1 MILKDLLFEKK
12 CWIFLFMNI
21 VMNKVAAISSGK
33 IALKDKKIFLMSI
46 LFFNDKIFSK
56 FVSMQ
61 NQIDINKHIC
71 IWLLKMVLINL
82 CIIF

>member
-1 MILKDLLFEKK
+1 MD
-12 CWIFLFMNI
+12 
-21 VMNKVAAISSGK
+21 KVVARSSGK
-33 IALKDKKIFLMSI
+33 IALKDKKKFLMLV

-71 IWLLKMVLINL
+71 ILLLKMVLINL

>member
-1 MILKDLLFEKK
+1 
-12 CWIFLFMNI
+12 
-21 VMNKVAAISSGK
+21 MNKAVARSSGK
-33 IALKDKKIFLMSI
+33 IALKDIKKFVVPV

-61 NQIDINKHIC
+61 SQIDINKHIY

-82 CIIF
+82 CIIS

>member
-1 MILKDLLFEKK
+1 
-12 CWIFLFMNI
+12 
-21 VMNKVAAISSGK
+21 MNKATAKSSGK
-33 IALKDKKIFLMSI
+33 IALKDKKKFLISI

-61 NQIDINKHIC
+61 NQIDINKHIY

-82 CIIF
+82 CIIS

>member
-1 MILKDLLFEKK
+1 
-12 CWIFLFMNI
+12 MNI
-21 VMNKVAAISSGK
+21 VMNKVTARSSGK

-71 IWLLKMVLINL
+71 I
-82 CIIF
+82 